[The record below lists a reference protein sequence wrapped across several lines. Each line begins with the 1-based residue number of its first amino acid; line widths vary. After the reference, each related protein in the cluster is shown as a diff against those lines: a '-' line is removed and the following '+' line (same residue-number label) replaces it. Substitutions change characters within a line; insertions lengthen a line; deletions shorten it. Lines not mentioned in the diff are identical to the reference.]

1 MTKVMTKVGMCL
13 VRSTVLVITPPC
25 PAGNAAPNV
34 HVVTDK
40 SLVTD
45 LLVTDALIGGLG
57 ARGADCTQ
65 R

>member
-13 VRSTVLVITPPC
+13 VRSTALVITPPS

-40 SLVTD
+40 SLIC
-45 LLVTDALIGGLG
+45 L
-57 ARGADCTQ
+57 
-65 R
+65 

>member
-13 VRSTVLVITPPC
+13 VRSTALVITPPS

-40 SLVTD
+40 SLIY
-45 LLVTDALIGGLG
+45 L
-57 ARGADCTQ
+57 
-65 R
+65 